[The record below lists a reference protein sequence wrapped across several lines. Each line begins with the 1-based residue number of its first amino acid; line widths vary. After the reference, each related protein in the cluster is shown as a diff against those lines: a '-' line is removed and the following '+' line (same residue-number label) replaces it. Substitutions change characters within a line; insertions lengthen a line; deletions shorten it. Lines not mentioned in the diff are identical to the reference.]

1 MPCPP
6 DGRARGGRS
15 AERTGAEAA
24 ARGAG
29 SAARKRDTGRDAGV
43 RGQRGLAVAW
53 RGARGAGAR
62 SAGARR
68 GVRGRGAEC
77 GGAARAAGHR
87 AGADWRIAP

>member
-1 MPCPP
+1 V
-6 DGRARGGRS
+6 AR
-15 AERTGAEAA
+15 
-24 ARGAG
+24 
-29 SAARKRDTGRDAGV
+29 
-43 RGQRGLAVAW
+43 

-77 GGAARAAGHR
+77 GGAARAAGHQ